1 MSRKEE
7 DPWEEKYRLLE
18 KEEKCRLLEKTM
30 DKLLQEKEEQVENL
44 QTSFTYELAKYSIFF
59 FSRHEAV
66 ISTLRGVRD
75 IAAFFASEASSV
87 SDSYI

>member
-1 MSRKEE
+1 MSPLGE
-7 DPWEEKYRLLE
+7 DDGQIVAGEGGTSGELA
-18 KEEKCRLLEKTM
+18 
-30 DKLLQEKEEQVENL
+30 DS
-44 QTSFTYELAKYSIFF
+44 SFTYELAKYS
-59 FSRHEAV
+59 AV

>member
-7 DPWEEKYRLLE
+7 DLWEEKYRLLE
-18 KEEKCRLLEKTM
+18 EEKCRLLEKTM

-44 QTSFTYELAKYSIFF
+44 QTSFTYELAKYS
-59 FSRHEAV
+59 AV